1 MAPPKSP
8 FAAEATR
15 TGVQSSVD
23 AIGYV
28 SDRAAADLGTRVMHT
43 VRLVVCEITI
53 PSYAVLA
60 AGIDEAFDQAAWVAF
75 VTAVL
80 SLNDLC
86 TLGVM
91 LGLSDPGLA
100 PGDDVAVVDF
110 DNISEGARR
119 RSARTTVAI
128 GAGPTGEEAARLLLR
143 RINRRRA
150 PRRKSSC
157 PRSSSFARAA
167 AQEQRFNERLGRLD
181 LKGRT
186 AP

>member
-1 MAPPKSP
+1 
-8 FAAEATR
+8 
-15 TGVQSSVD
+15 
-23 AIGYV
+23 
-28 SDRAAADLGTRVMHT
+28 MHT

-91 LGLSDPGLA
+91 LGLSDLGLA